1 MAPVSP
7 PAARLSAAG
16 LGRRLATDVP
26 AGRRPGYR
34 RLADRIRTA
43 ALDGRLPLDVGLPS
57 ERELARSLR
66 VSRTTVAAAYQS
78 LRDDGWLVSR
88 RGSGSRLAIPRD
100 RAPWRSGIFGRPDAG
115 GRSSLV
121 DLTIASLPA
130 PAEPVQKA
138 VRSAMAELGRY
149 LDGDGYFPFGL
160 PVLRDMIAQ
169 RYTEAGTPT
178 AAEQILVTN
187 GAQHALSLALGV
199 LSSPGDRVLLE
210 CPTYPVALDA
220 VRAAHRIP
228 APLPLGE
235 NAITAW
241 DMELMSAILRQ
252 SAPRLA
258 YLIPDFQNPTGALM
272 SDQDRE
278 RVVGLTQR
286 SGTTLL
292 VDESF
297 RDVPFPVDGQA
308 PQLPRPVSSFGDAAT
323 VISIGSVSKA
333 FWGGLRVGW
342 ARAAPAI
349 IERLA
354 VSRSQVDMAGPVLDQ
369 LTVAR
374 LLADPAEALG
384 QQAGRLASG
393 AAAVRAALAEYLP
406 GWSATDP
413 AGGASLWVRLPGPYA
428 TELARMAPA
437 AGVRIVP
444 GPRFGPDGT
453 MESFLRLPFTA
464 PPGDLVL
471 AVKRLAG
478 IDARAATGAATSLPG
493 WLA

>member
-1 MAPVSP
+1 MP
-7 PAARLSAAG
+7 PGARLSADG
-16 LGRRLATDVP
+16 LGRRLGADVG
-26 AGRRPGYR
+26 ASHRPGYR

-43 ALDGRLPLDVGLPS
+43 ALDGRLPVDIGLPS
-57 ERELARSLR
+57 ERDLARVLQ
-66 VSRTTVAAAYQS
+66 VSRTTVAAAYQA

-88 RGSGSRLAIPRD
+88 RGSGSRLALPRD
-100 RAPWRSGIFGRPDAG
+100 QSPWRSGIFGWPDADS
-115 GRSSLV
+115 RSSLI

-130 PAEPVQKA
+130 PAEPVQRA

-169 RYTEAGTPT
+169 RYTEAGAPT
-178 AAEQILVTN
+178 SAEQILVTN
-187 GAQHALSLALGV
+187 GAQHALSLALGA
-199 LSSPGDRVLLE
+199 LSSPGDRILLE

-220 VRAAHRIP
+220 VRAAHRVA

-235 NAITAW
+235 NAGATW
-241 DMELMSAILRQ
+241 DLELMSAILRQ

-272 SDQDRE
+272 SEQDRQ
-278 RVVGLTQR
+278 RVVGLAQR

-297 RDVPFPVDGQA
+297 REVPFPVDGG
-308 PQLPRPVSSFGDAAT
+308 PVQLPALVSSFGNAAT

-349 IERLA
+349 VERLA
-354 VSRSQVDMAGPVLDQ
+354 VGRSLADMAGPVLDQ
-369 LTVAR
+369 LTVAH

-384 QQAGRLASG
+384 QQAARLASG
-393 AAAVRAALAEYLP
+393 AEAVRRALAECLP
-406 GWSATDP
+406 RWSATDP

-428 TELARMAPA
+428 TELARIAPA

-464 PPGDLVL
+464 PPGDLER
-471 AVKRLAG
+471 AVQRLAA
-478 IDARAATGAATSLPG
+478 IDDRAARAAATSLPG